1 MTCSCH
7 VRHDWEDEGWEEGT
21 FRTRHSHLQV
31 SWMRQM
37 KWNVV
42 NVALLALPGVVDF
55 SLFFISWPVYPIKQS
70 YKIFYPL
77 CSTY

>member
-1 MTCSCH
+1 MVTSQCPILMTTGKNSLGH
-7 VRHDWEDEGWEEGT
+7 VSKKESSSR
-21 FRTRHSHLQV
+21 
-31 SWMRQM
+31 

-55 SLFFISWPVYPIKQS
+55 SLFFISWPVYPTKQS